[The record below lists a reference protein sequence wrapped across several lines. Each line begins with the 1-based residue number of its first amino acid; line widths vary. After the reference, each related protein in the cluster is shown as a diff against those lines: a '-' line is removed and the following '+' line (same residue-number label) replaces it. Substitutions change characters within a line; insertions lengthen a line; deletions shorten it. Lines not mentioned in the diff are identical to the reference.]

1 MHCIIFQSIFS
12 GRLTMKNFSQ
22 STKNA
27 GLFFIP
33 IWNLVETKCSYRVLA
48 LKMVFLLRFTKYSRG
63 AKKYQNAFW
72 LKGQQKEESKL
83 SKQGLLISTTEISL
97 HFGWMNALAPNL
109 KIIEAQSSCVCEYAF
124 NCFFFLSFGFVIIL
138 FLDASY
144 KMWDA
149 KQVVGWPPRKIR
161 IIARPRQV
169 RFFPCN
175 SRVEISLLLFRVNFK
190 SSVRKRAYVNCY
202 TPFVRTPS
210 FKLARW
216 CFCREIPIQII
227 NSFVCHQ
234 RSFD

>member
-1 MHCIIFQSIFS
+1 MHYFSIYLLWSINNGKLFTINKKMRISSLFPFGIMRRNVHRECFKNGISIEIHKIFT
-12 GRLTMKNFSQ
+12 GRQ
-22 STKNA
+22 
-27 GLFFIP
+27 
-33 IWNLVETKCSYRVLA
+33 
-48 LKMVFLLRFTKYSRG
+48 
-63 AKKYQNAFW
+63 KYQNAFW

-161 IIARPRQV
+161 IIARPRQI
-169 RFFPCN
+169 RFFPVQFPC
-175 SRVEISLLLFRVNFK
+175 
-190 SSVRKRAYVNCY
+190 
-202 TPFVRTPS
+202 
-210 FKLARW
+210 KLAY
-216 CFCREIPIQII
+216 CF
-227 NSFVCHQ
+227 SA
-234 RSFD
+234 

>member
-1 MHCIIFQSIFS
+1 MHYFSIYLLWSIYNGKLF
-12 GRLTMKNFSQ
+12 TI
-22 STKNA
+22 TKKKIVSSSFPFGILKA
-27 GLFFIP
+27 
-33 IWNLVETKCSYRVLA
+33 KCLIECA

-97 HFGWMNALAPNL
+97 HFGWMNVLAPNL

-124 NCFFFLSFGFVIIL
+124 NWNFFSVFRFVIIL

-161 IIARPRQV
+161 IIARPSQV
-169 RFFPCN
+169 RFF
-175 SRVEISLLLFRVNFK
+175 
-190 SSVRKRAYVNCY
+190 RAIPVL
-202 TPFVRTPS
+202 
-210 FKLARW
+210 KLAH
-216 CFCREIPIQII
+216 CY
-227 NSFVCHQ
+227 FV
-234 RSFD
+234 

>member
-1 MHCIIFQSIFS
+1 MYACIALFFNLSSLVDWQWKTFH
-12 GRLTMKNFSQ
+12 NQ
-22 STKNA
+22 QKNA

-33 IWNLVETKCSYRVLA
+33 IWNLETKCSYRVLA

-124 NCFFFLSFGFVIIL
+124 NCFFLSFGFVIIL

-169 RFFPCN
+169 RFFCVQFP
-175 SRVEISLLLFRVNFK
+175 SRN
-190 SSVRKRAYVNCY
+190 
-202 TPFVRTPS
+202 
-210 FKLARW
+210 
-216 CFCREIPIQII
+216 
-227 NSFVCHQ
+227 
-234 RSFD
+234 